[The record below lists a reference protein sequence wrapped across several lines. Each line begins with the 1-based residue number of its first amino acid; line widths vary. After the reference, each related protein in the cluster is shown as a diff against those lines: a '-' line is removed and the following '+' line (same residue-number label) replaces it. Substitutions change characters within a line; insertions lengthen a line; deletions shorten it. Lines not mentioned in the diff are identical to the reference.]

1 MTELHTF
8 QIVIPT
14 IKGREKYLSDAINS
28 VLKQNDSDIS
38 VIVSNN
44 GADPAIKK
52 CVEAFNSSRIEY
64 FETEKQLAMAEHWEL
79 AISHVTADFFS
90 IIGDDDALTPSCI
103 NYLKRALHKFP
114 NTLSIVHKPAQYF
127 WPDYVVNERRN
138 LYIVHG
144 GNSGE
149 ITEVPTKGVFNKVCQ
164 FREHYGSLPF
174 LYHGFV
180 STSLVRKIQD
190 QEGRIFARI
199 APDIYSDLLLA
210 AYLSTFVVIDA
221 TLTVG
226 GQGAKSNGANVLGGT
241 EEGKVFFENIP
252 DFLTPKRPA
261 RSVYLQLFEYI
272 ERIKGRESQ
281 HIRRDLN
288 WTSFFSHSLV
298 EAIKSDSSRR
308 AIIQGI
314 KDVLIE
320 YCPVPKRVFFL
331 LAIRISELRLARIIL
346 RRMLEFKE
354 LQNYKKWSNAK
365 DDFAASSVLD
375 VAWAI
380 NARSKLD

>member
-14 IKGREKYLSDAINS
+14 IKGREKYLNDAINS
-28 VLKQNDSDIS
+28 VLKQDNSDIS

-52 CVEAFNSSRIEY
+52 CVEAFNSSRIIY
-64 FETEKQLAMAEHWEL
+64 FETQKQLAMAEHWEL

-90 IIGDDDALTPSCI
+90 IIGDDDALTASCMHYV
-103 NYLKRALHKFP
+103 NQALQKFP

-127 WPDYVVNERRN
+127 WPDYLVNEHRN

-144 GNSGE
+144 ENTGE
-149 ITEVPTKGVFNKVCQ
+149 IIEMPTKNIFNKVCE
-164 FREHYGSLPF
+164 FREHYGNLPF

-180 STSLVRKIQD
+180 STSLVRKIQN

-210 AYLSTFVVIDA
+210 EYLSSFVIIDA

-241 EEGKVFFENIP
+241 EAGKVFFENIP

-261 RSVYLQLFEYI
+261 MSVYLQLFEYI
-272 ERIKGRESQ
+272 EKIKGRKTQ
-281 HIRRDLN
+281 HIKWKVN
-288 WTSFFSHSLV
+288 WMNFFLHTLV
-298 EAIKSDSSRR
+298 EAIKSESSHR

-314 KDVLIE
+314 RDVLIE
-320 YCPVPKRVFFL
+320 YCPIPKRFFFL
-331 LAIRISELRLARIIL
+331 IVIQICEFKPARIIL
-346 RRMLEFKE
+346 TWIIELKE
-354 LQNYKKWSNAK
+354 VQNYKKWSNAEN
-365 DDFAASSVLD
+365 DFSASSVID

-380 NARSKLD
+380 NSGKKIE